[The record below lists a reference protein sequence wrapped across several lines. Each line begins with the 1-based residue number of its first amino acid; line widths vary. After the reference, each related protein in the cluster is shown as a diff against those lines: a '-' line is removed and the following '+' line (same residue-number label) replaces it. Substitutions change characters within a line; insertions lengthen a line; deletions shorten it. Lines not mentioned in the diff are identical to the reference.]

1 MAWQLHAAVQAPA
14 GAPLVVDDEG
24 RHAAS
29 DVLARAAALAAAIR
43 AAAGARPTV
52 AAEATNDW
60 RTVAVALAVARLDG
74 TLALLPSGLGRREA
88 ELALEDVAPDVL
100 VASADA
106 AARWTDGL
114 AREAGLDDRRLV
126 ALGGGRGDARER
138 WGDGVL
144 IGLTSGSTG
153 RAKAVVQGEAA
164 LAYAADGVVAAV
176 GLRPGEAVGA
186 VTPLSS

>member
-1 MAWQLHAAVQAPA
+1 MAWQLHAAVEARA

-24 RHAAS
+24 HHAAD
-29 DVLARAAALAAAIR
+29 DVLERPGALPRASRAAT
-43 AAAGARPTV
+43 GVRPTV

-106 AARWTDGL
+106 AAQWTDGL

-126 ALGGGRGDARER
+126 ALRGGRGDA
-138 WGDGVL
+138 
-144 IGLTSGSTG
+144 
-153 RAKAVVQGEAA
+153 
-164 LAYAADGVVAAV
+164 
-176 GLRPGEAVGA
+176 
-186 VTPLSS
+186 